1 MLVTMTT
8 EGNFYSSDHSTV
20 GNYLISIHITH

>member
-1 MLVTMTT
+1 MLVAMTT